1 MFSFGQ
7 FPGVLVLIADVSE
20 PSIGSFFMGRWMNND
35 WGWDVKGLWYKYTA
49 RPIPNHSSST
59 CP

>member
-20 PSIGSFFMGRWMNND
+20 PSIGSIFMDRQMD
-35 WGWDVKGLWYKYTA
+35 PPAYKDGTDRGFRNVGY
-49 RPIPNHSSST
+49 
-59 CP
+59 